1 MAAVRTG
8 AGDAPLAAIV
18 LFAAWALGC
27 VSDLTVRAP
36 EVSGP
41 AGQGALAELS
51 ALDVEIP
58 PARGA
63 PAELKVVGERA
74 AGLGLA
80 AGEITLTENPG
91 QIVRRVVTSTLEAS
105 GQRVV
110 DTDPQVVVELE
121 LDEFRVEAP
130 RHGSG
135 WEVVAS
141 LRLRLRVHRPREPGE
156 HTELVYSAERT
167 AVTYV
172 RPSLATTERVL
183 GECLGDLATLLVER
197 PSLARALELHSAPRA
212 GAGVAPAPRS
222 AGAPGTPRPRRPG

>member
-1 MAAVRTG
+1 MAALRTG
-8 AGDAPLAAIV
+8 AADAPLAAIV
-18 LFAAWALGC
+18 LVAAWAVGC

-36 EVSGP
+36 EVSSP
-41 AGQGALAELS
+41 SEGALVDLS
-51 ALDVEIP
+51 PLEVGIP
-58 PARGA
+58 PVRGA
-63 PAELKVVGERA
+63 PAEQQVVGERA

-80 AGEITLTENPG
+80 AGEISLTESPG
-91 QIVRRVVTSTLEAS
+91 QVVRRVVASTLEAS

-110 DTDPQVVVELE
+110 DADPQVVVELE

-141 LRLRLRVHRPREPGE
+141 LRLRLRVHRHLEPGE
-156 HTELVYSAERT
+156 HTELVYSAERK

-197 PSLARALELHSAPRA
+197 PSLARALELYSAPRA
-212 GAGVAPAPRS
+212 GS
-222 AGAPGTPRPRRPG
+222 AGAASVPPSAP